1 MIYKQNWV
9 SDYFFLKQQ
18 RRDEERQTDKILQE
32 REKQSKNAI
41 YPVYQSQ
48 CLTKPMIQKISR
60 GNSLKQF
67 CCLFLQQRANSHTT
81 NWQKFSSLKSETVNV

>member
-32 REKQSKNAI
+32 REKQSKNTILSGLSIAM
-41 YPVYQSQ
+41 PNEAND
-48 CLTKPMIQKISR
+48 TKDK
-60 GNSLKQF
+60 
-67 CCLFLQQRANSHTT
+67 
-81 NWQKFSSLKSETVNV
+81 